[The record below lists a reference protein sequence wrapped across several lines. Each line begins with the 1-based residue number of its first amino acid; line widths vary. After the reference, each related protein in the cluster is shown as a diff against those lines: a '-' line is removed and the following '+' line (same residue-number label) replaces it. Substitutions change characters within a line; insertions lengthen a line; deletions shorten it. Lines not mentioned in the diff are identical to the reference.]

1 MKKGK
6 FLSRLIMVLAL
17 CLVFVLPIAIVGC
30 DNDGAKQIQITLS
43 YGYSSVPNST
53 ETIDQN
59 SQGSILDQYVPSRE
73 GYTFVGWSTV
83 EGSKKHIVKSDDI
96 LDTSM
101 TLYAIWERQQLTI
114 TYNLNGYEGDYVVE
128 PQIVG
133 YGETVTVRDISDIYR
148 ENYTFDGW
156 YRNAVGSGERVTTI
170 TVNSNIT
177 LYAKWKG
184 DNRTAKFYKY
194 DFANNGGYELDNGA
208 TRTYEYGAN
217 VVLPLS
223 NVNNDILSLY
233 DFLGW
238 KKDTPTG
245 KLTSANT
252 IEDVTYQASKSYA
265 IDWAESEVVLYPVW
279 RNKDFVMSYTNAE
292 GQVIEITKQ
301 YSEGVKFTIPDE
313 INKTGYIF
321 KGWSDGNTTY
331 TAGQEVDAN
340 KNYSL
345 TPVYEGKP
353 ATITINY
360 SDVNGEPAQQTIS
373 KKFGDTL
380 NLNEL
385 VSQYINSDR
394 YVFDGWYDNAD
405 YTGEALG
412 TSVVLD
418 EAFFG
423 TGKET
428 YTKELYA
435 KTSLTVNKV
444 SFTFNG
450 EELFS
455 REVSYGQNLEF
466 VITDEEKALITG
478 ALQEGYE
485 VTELIYNEENYGLT
499 ETINFT
505 NVINPVNVVINVV
518 PKGYNVIYVIGYDGQ
533 GKEITQSETH
543 KFGSKVTL
551 RTDIFEMVG
560 YNFIGWQY
568 EGGEQIL
575 NNTIESMPANNVKV
589 YPVYTIF
596 AYEEIKNLDDV
607 TIGVGITGIVDGAV
621 VEETVTI
628 PQTIFS
634 YNVIKISANAFK
646 NNTSIKNII
655 IPNTITTIE
664 ESAFA
669 GTTALKY
676 VIVPEQNNISVIG
689 NNAFDGSSIQ
699 AFNTKAESVGEF
711 SFELIDDATIGNEA
725 FARTKF
731 TMVNINALKDSLL
744 IENKIGTGLFKENTA
759 LKTVTLNLVPNL
771 TDNMFDGCTSLAN
784 VSLYNTNLTH
794 FGKYAFRNTALTYL
808 SWDETDGSTLIFSDN
823 VAYIDEGAF
832 FGIKTLEYVY
842 FSGSITEIK
851 AHAFEECTN
860 LVGIDFMRTQDEE
873 YTTKINRIGEYAFFK
888 TGLVNVALDNMY
900 DDKTTIV
907 EAYAFAEI
915 STLNEVVFGNDLGT
929 SGLNGWTLKENS
941 FANSG
946 INNTNEGDKQGKI
959 ILTKWNC
966 ENANLTIETNAFTE
980 NNYIIEIT
988 NGTMEG

>member
-6 FLSRLIMVLAL
+6 FLSRFIMILAL
-17 CLVFVLPIAIVGC
+17 CLVFVLPVAIVGC
-30 DNDGAKQIQITLS
+30 GDDGAKQIKITLS
-43 YGYSSVPNST
+43 YGYSSVPNSV

-59 SQGSILDQYVPSRE
+59 SQGSILDQYVPARE

-83 EGSKKHIVKSDDI
+83 EGSKAHIVKSDDV
-96 LDTSM
+96 LDTSI
-101 TLYAIWERQQLTI
+101 TLYAIWERQQLTV
-114 TYNLNGYEGDYVVE
+114 TYNLNGYEGDYIVE
-128 PQIVG
+128 PQVVG
-133 YGETVTVRDISDIYR
+133 YGETVTVRDISDISR
-148 ENYTFDGW
+148 EYYTFDGW

-208 TRTYEYGAN
+208 TRTYEYGVN

-238 KKDTPTG
+238 KKDTSTG

-252 IEDVTYQASKSYA
+252 IEDVTYQANKSYA
-265 IDWAESEVVLYPVW
+265 IDWTENEVVLYPVW

-301 YSEGVKFTIPDE
+301 YNAGVKFTIPDE

-360 SDVNGEPAQQTIS
+360 SDIDGAPAQQTIS
-373 KKFGDTL
+373 KKFGDIL
-380 NLNEL
+380 NLDDL
-385 VSQYINSDR
+385 VTQYIDSDR
-394 YVFDGWYDNAD
+394 YVFEGWYNNAE
-405 YTGEALG
+405 YVGEALG
-412 TSVVLD
+412 ASVVLD
-418 EAFFG
+418 DNFFG
-423 TGKET
+423 TGKDVYE
-428 YTKELYA
+428 KSLYA
-435 KTSLTVNKV
+435 KTSLTVNKI

-455 REVSYGQNLEF
+455 RDVSYGQSLEF

-485 VTELIYNEENYGLT
+485 VTELIYNEVNYDLT
-499 ETINFT
+499 KTINFT

-518 PKGYNVIYVIGYDGQ
+518 PKNYNVIYVVGYDEEGR
-533 GKEITQSETH
+533 EITQPEPH
-543 KFGSKVTL
+543 KFGTKVTL
-551 RTDIFEMVG
+551 RTDIFEMTGFNFVG
-560 YNFIGWQY
+560 WKY
-568 EGGEQIL
+568 ENGEQVL

-596 AYEEIKNLDDV
+596 AYEEIKNLDNV
-607 TIGVGITGIVDGAV
+607 TTGIRITGIVEDAV
-621 VEETVTI
+621 VENIITI

-634 YNVIKISANAFK
+634 YNVVEIGANAFK
-646 NNTSIKNII
+646 NNTSIVNIV

-669 GTTALKY
+669 GTTALQY
-676 VIVPEQNNISVIG
+676 VIVTEQNNISVIG

-711 SFELIDDATIGNEA
+711 SFELISMATIGNEA

-744 IENKIGTGLFKENTA
+744 IENKIGTGLFKENKA

-771 TDNMFDGCTSLAN
+771 TDYMFDGCTSLAN
-784 VSLYNTNLTH
+784 VTLNNTELTH
-794 FGKYAFRNTALTYL
+794 FGKYAFRNTALTYPKMN
-808 SWDETDGSTLIFSDN
+808 ETDGSTLIFSDN

-860 LVGIDFMRTQDEE
+860 LVGIDFMRTKNEE

-888 TGLVNVALDNMY
+888 TGLVYVALDNMY
-900 DDKTTIV
+900 EDKTTIV

-915 STLNEVVFGNDLGT
+915 PTLNQVIFGNDLGT
-929 SGLNGWTLKENS
+929 SGLNGWTLKDNS
-941 FANSG
+941 FAKSG
-946 INNTNEGDKQGKI
+946 TNNTNEGDDKNKI
-959 ILTKWNC
+959 ILIKWNC
-966 ENANLTIETNAFTE
+966 ENANLTIETNAFAGSECVTRE
-980 NNYIIEIT
+980 KNEI
-988 NGTMEG
+988 MEG